1 MICFREEMNDKSM
14 YTYWRIGVDACMNA
28 IEYVKIENNANA
40 I

>member
-1 MICFREEMNDKSM
+1 MTKVCISDEC
-14 YTYWRIGVDACMNA
+14 IGVDARMNA